1 MTSITKTNT
10 NLSLFPFPHARTH
23 SLSTIYIAPLHRSP
37 QQPSLLAA
45 LSLSLDMMGI
55 SGTGNRRMSE
65 RDLSRMGGAESSK
78 SLIANSHTSHSLNQH
93 LNLSNSNINNSSHT
107 LSHSHTNN
115 SINNNSNS
123 NNNSSIIMNP
133 LAAHLPNSKSVP
145 ALHHHT
151 GSGNICK

>member
-10 NLSLFPFPHARTH
+10 NLSLFPFLPRLLPTTPAH
-23 SLSTIYIAPLHRSP
+23 SLLTINCTVTFPP
-37 QQPSLLAA
+37 PPPEPSLLAA
-45 LSLSLDMMGI
+45 LSLDMM
-55 SGTGNRRMSE
+55 GTGNRRMSE

-93 LNLSNSNINNSSHT
+93 LNLSNSNINSSHT
-107 LSHSHTNN
+107 LSHSHT
-115 SINNNSNS
+115 NNSNS